1 MLKKRELNIYLFFKP
16 EKVSAG
22 NSSVADDLS
31 ILLKKKK
38 MSYILCEYIL
48 RIVEAGV
55 ANENTV

>member
-31 ILLKKKK
+31 ILLKKKDVLH
-38 MSYILCEYIL
+38 SL
-48 RIVEAGV
+48 
-55 ANENTV
+55 